1 MPPFEPTTLSASMR
15 CIALPVAAL
24 SVPPPSPYP
33 TAPSLHPQA
42 SLKPRFQAKEVDNED
57 CKWLLG
63 KVVAKVMD
71 ATTGADTEAA
81 EFMTAK
87 RVTKVNALIDGY
99 LTKRKADKKAGLAG
113 DADKRQTGK
122 VSATAKTP

>member
-1 MPPFEPTTLSASMR
+1 
-15 CIALPVAAL
+15 
-24 SVPPPSPYP
+24 
-33 TAPSLHPQA
+33 
-42 SLKPRFQAKEVDNED
+42 
-57 CKWLLG
+57 
-63 KVVAKVMD
+63 MD

-87 RVTKVNALIDGY
+87 RITKVNALINGY